1 MPKWDAQQR
10 RIITARTGSRAPYRV
25 CQWTPNREKWYV
37 YRSTHRDIHIRWRPW
52 TGYTVIGSGPVGSAY
67 PEVIYLDPL
76 KKVRLMKRRSVV
88 SREGAILPA
97 LSAESKVL
105 AKLPALREFLSATA
119 YEDGTARTPGYFWFS
134 NRRML
139 YEVILFDPDSGSR
152 LPVTALTMDD
162 VFVAAEALLTAP
174 EAAWQPDK
182 YLTEQLAKKT
192 KRKGA

>member
-1 MPKWDAQQR
+1 MPARDAQQR
-10 RIITARTGSRAPYRV
+10 RILVQRQSARAPYRV
-25 CQWTPNREKWYV
+25 SQWTPNREKWYV
-37 YRSTHRDIHIRWRPW
+37 YRSPRRDIHIRWRPW

-67 PEVIYLDPL
+67 PEVIYLDPQG
-76 KKVRLMKRRSVV
+76 KVRLMKRRSVV
-88 SREGAILPA
+88 SSAGAIVPA
-97 LSAESKVL
+97 LSSESKVL

-119 YEDGTARTPGYFWFS
+119 YEDGSARTPGYFWFS

-162 VFVAAEALLTAP
+162 VFAAAEALLNAP

-182 YLTEQLAKKT
+182 YLSEQLAKKT